1 MKEKAYMI
9 PKRSRLFTAAA
20 VCMIIQF
27 TAITV
32 MNMILFD
39 NHIPFFGNLAF
50 FINLF
55 EYSSVGSS
63 LVRVFVITLI
73 DDILYFASLVL
84 YVIGVF
90 LARKNLWVLG
100 SGWIC
105 YLSVMLLRYFTI
117 SEVGAL
123 SLVVAACALCAALVL
138 ILVQTGKIR
147 LRKAAVI
154 PFAVI
159 GAAYLAID
167 LPSLLREWDTVSFV
181 LTLAYVV
188 QPVSCALLIGSMLFK
203 TDAVILPKP
212 IVEEKADED
221 IQE

>member
-9 PKRSRLFTAAA
+9 PRKSRLFIAAA
-20 VCMIIQF
+20 VCMSLQF
-27 TAITV
+27 VAITLV
-32 MNMILFD
+32 HMTYFD

-50 FINLF
+50 F
-55 EYSSVGSS
+55 EYYFYFDDFPI
-63 LVRVFVITLI
+63 RYFVSFLI

-90 LARKNLWVLG
+90 LTRKNLWVLG

-105 YLSVMLLRYFTI
+105 YLLVKLRQYFTTSD
-117 SEVGAL
+117 SELL
-123 SLVVAACALCAALVL
+123 SLVIGACALCAALVL

-147 LRKAAVI
+147 SRKVAVI

-159 GAAYLAID
+159 GAVYLAID
-167 LPSLLREWDTVSFV
+167 LPSLLQDFDVVSFV
-181 LTLAYVV
+181 SLLAFVI
-188 QPVSCALLIGSMLFK
+188 QPVSCALLMGAMLFK

-212 IVEEKADED
+212 IVEEKADEE
-221 IQE
+221 QFPQ